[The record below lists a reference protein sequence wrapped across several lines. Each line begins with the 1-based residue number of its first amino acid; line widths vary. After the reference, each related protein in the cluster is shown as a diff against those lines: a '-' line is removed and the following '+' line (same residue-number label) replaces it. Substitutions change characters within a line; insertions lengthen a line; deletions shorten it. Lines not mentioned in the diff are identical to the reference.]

1 VAAALTLGALHASS
15 CRLLLTSHVRGTGF
29 LVGSREDDRLPLGQ
43 AMPRRLQIQ
52 IGRQPHRASG
62 PSEACLAEPTT
73 QVAQLVG
80 VDNGVKRLDPT
91 LVHGQDDHAD

>member
-1 VAAALTLGALHASS
+1 VAAAPALGAPPASP
-15 CRLLLTSHVRGTGF
+15 CPLQLRSHVRGTGF
-29 LVGSREDDRLPLGQ
+29 LLWSREDDRLPHGQ

-62 PSEACLAEPTT
+62 PSQACLAQPTM

-80 VDNGVKRLDPT
+80 VDDGVKRLDPT
-91 LVHGQDDHAD
+91 LVHGQDKHAD